1 MKKTITLEV
10 NGVSETAEVEVG
22 TTLLRFLRD
31 GLDLTGTKEGCNEGE
46 CGSCMV
52 LLDSRA
58 VNSCLVLAV
67 EADGQ
72 QVTTIEGLSKPD
84 VLHPLQK
91 ALLAQAAVQCG
102 FCTPG
107 MIVSAAALLH
117 ENPDP
122 TEADVKKALA
132 GNLCRCTGYKQIVD
146 AVRDAATEMRAGTT
160 TSDEAGK
167 VVAPEE
173 VPA

>member
-1 MKKTITLEV
+1 MKKTIALEV
-10 NGVSETAEVEVG
+10 NGVRETAEVEVG

-52 LLDSRA
+52 LLDGRP

-67 EADGQ
+67 EADGAK
-72 QVTTIEGLSKPD
+72 VTTVEGLSAGS
-84 VLHPLQK
+84 LHPLQK
-91 ALLAQAAVQCG
+91 AFLTHAAVQCG

-107 MIVSAAALLH
+107 MIVSAAALLR

-122 TEADVKKALA
+122 GEDDVKRALA
-132 GNLCRCTGYKQIVD
+132 GNLCRCTGYRQIVD
-146 AVRDAATEMRAGTT
+146 AVREAAAAMRAA
-160 TSDEAGK
+160 SVAG
-167 VVAPEE
+167 VDSASPAPREE

>member
-10 NGVSETAEVEVG
+10 NGASETAEVEVG

-52 LLDSRA
+52 LLDGRP

-67 EADGQ
+67 EADGRA
-72 QVTTIEGLSKPD
+72 VTTVEGLSKDD

-91 ALLAQAAVQCG
+91 AFLAHAAIQCG

-107 MIVSAAALLH
+107 MIVSAAALLR
-117 ENPDP
+117 EKPDP
-122 TEADVKKALA
+122 SEEDVKRALA

-146 AVRDAATEMRAGTT
+146 AVRAAAAEMRESAR
-160 TSDEAGK
+160 
-167 VVAPEE
+167 APEVREE
-173 VPA
+173 VRA

>member
-10 NGVSETAEVEVG
+10 NGVRETQDVEVG

-52 LLDSRA
+52 LLDGRP

-67 EADGQ
+67 EADGAK
-72 QVTTIEGLSKPD
+72 VTTVEGLSAGS
-84 VLHPLQK
+84 LHPLQK
-91 ALLAQAAVQCG
+91 AFLTHAAVQCG

-107 MIVSAAALLH
+107 MIVSAAALLR

-122 TEADVKKALA
+122 GEDDVKRALA
-132 GNLCRCTGYKQIVD
+132 GNLCRCTGYRQIVD
-146 AVRDAATEMRAGTT
+146 AVREAAAAMRAA
-160 TSDEAGK
+160 SVAG
-167 VVAPEE
+167 VDSASPAPREE

>member
-1 MKKTITLEV
+1 MRKTITLEV

-46 CGSCMV
+46 CGSCIV
-52 LLDSRA
+52 LLDGRP

-67 EADGQ
+67 EAEGRS
-72 QVTTIEGLSKPD
+72 VTTVEGLSKED
-84 VLHPLQK
+84 DLHPLQK
-91 ALLAQAAVQCG
+91 AFLAQAAVQCG

-107 MIVSAAALLH
+107 MIVSAAALLR

-122 TEADVKKALA
+122 TEADVKTALA

-146 AVRDAATEMRAGTT
+146 AVRDAAAAMRAG
-160 TSDEAGK
+160 EKAGRT
-167 VVAPEE
+167 VEREE

>member
-10 NGVSETAEVEVG
+10 NGVSETVEVDVR

-52 LLDSRA
+52 LLDSRP

-67 EADGQ
+67 EADGAK
-72 QVTTIEGLSKPD
+72 VTTVEGLSKGGE
-84 VLHPLQK
+84 LHPLQK
-91 ALLAQAAVQCG
+91 AFLAHAAVQCG

-107 MIVSAAALLH
+107 MIVSAAALLR
-117 ENPDP
+117 EVPDP
-122 TEADVKKALA
+122 SEEEIRAALA
-132 GNLCRCTGYKQIVD
+132 GNLCRCTGYRQIVD
-146 AVRDAATEMRAGTT
+146 AVRDAAAAMR
-160 TSDEAGK
+160 EAARSP
-167 VVAPEE
+167 APAPREE